1 MNNKSVSVSI
11 IVPIY
16 KVEQYLRECID
27 SILDQT
33 FTDFEVI
40 LVDDGSPDNCPHICE
55 EYAKIDSRI
64 KVIHKENGGLS
75 SARNAG
81 LDYVFKNS
89 NCKYI
94 SFIDGDD
101 FVANDFLEKL
111 VCAIDGC
118 DMSVCYYFRYAK
130 DKCTKI
136 VGGKHCVDSEQYW
149 YLSLPEASGIVMW
162 NKLYKKDL
170 FSNIR
175 FKEGTIIEDEF
186 IRHYLICQCK
196 KINIIDKAL
205 YYYRWNP
212 TSIMHTQ
219 SEFVRQQLF
228 LKVLLDRIDYS
239 RKIENGPLLNVS
251 INNFLLTTAMMDSSK
266 RKQVRSEIATFKRY
280 LKTYR
285 NSISIGTH
293 FRYFIWAIHP
303 KFYKLNVKIYNS
315 FLRRRRTS

>member
-16 KVEQYLRECID
+16 KVEQYLRECIN
-27 SILDQT
+27 SILNQT
-33 FTDFEVI
+33 YADFEVI

-55 EYAKIDSRI
+55 EYAKRDSRVI
-64 KVIHKENGGLS
+64 VIHKKNGGLS

-101 FVANDFLEKL
+101 FVSVDYLEKL

-118 DMSVCYYFRYAK
+118 DMSICYYFRYTK
-130 DKCTKI
+130 DKCVKI
-136 VGGKHCVDSEQYW
+136 VGGKHCVDSKQYW

-162 NKLYKKDL
+162 NKLFKKDL

-186 IRHYLICQCK
+186 IRHYLICQCD
-196 KINIIDKAL
+196 KINIIDKVL

-228 LKVLLDRIDYS
+228 LKVLLNRITYS
-239 RKIENGPLLNVS
+239 RKIENDPLLNVS
-251 INNFLLTTAMMDSSK
+251 INNFLLTTAMMNSLE
-266 RKQVRSEIATFKRY
+266 RKQVKGDIIAFKKHV
-280 LKTYR
+280 KTYKK
-285 NSISIGTH
+285 NISNGTR
-293 FRYFIWAIHP
+293 FRQFIWAIHP
-303 KFYKLNVKIYNS
+303 KFYMLNVKIYNS
-315 FLRRRRTS
+315 FLRRRGTS